1 MSKVIRLPE
10 KTYKRLERHSVG
22 FETPAQV
29 IEKMVNYYES
39 MESSD
44 DVQYECL
51 DIDLLEK
58 AFERVFE
65 VKPRKFGQKS
75 SPISGFSDDAKGVQ
89 WNISLV
95 AATNN
100 IKLGINLEGMSYSNT
115 WPISRF
121 IENELQTGDL
131 IKRFPLKDVTVRF
144 DRDAWQVS
152 SRLPI
157 EEKTILREKIN
168 CISEAQWKES
178 LVAGLNCLDADRK
191 YKGRT
196 KQNVTL
202 IPSGRLLERE
212 VSPHISFK
220 LKLAPQEN
228 TLDSLCEAIREGR
241 SKLTSLYDYIK
252 EISS

>member
-10 KTYKRLERHSVG
+10 KTYKRLERHSIG
-22 FETPAQV
+22 FENPVQV
-29 IEKMVNYYES
+29 IEKMINYYES
-39 MESSD
+39 KKSSNEA
-44 DVQYECL
+44 QHEYL
-51 DIDLLEK
+51 DLDLLEK

-75 SPISGFSDDAKGVQ
+75 NPISGFSDDAKGVQ
-89 WNISLV
+89 WNIGLV
-95 AATNN
+95 ATTNN
-100 IKLGINLEGMSYSNT
+100 IKLGINLEGMSYSNS
-115 WPISRF
+115 WPITRF
-121 IENELQTGDL
+121 IENELQTGEL
-131 IKRFPLKDVTVRF
+131 IKRFPLEDVTVRF

-157 EEKTILREKIN
+157 EEKIILREKIN
-168 CISEAQWKES
+168 CISQSQWKES

-202 IPSGRLLERE
+202 IPSGKVVERE

-220 LKLAPQEN
+220 LKVVPEEI

-241 SKLTSLYDYIK
+241 SKLAGLYDYIK
-252 EISS
+252 EVSS